1 MGARLTFN
9 HFLLFFLL
17 YLTIR
22 HEIYQ
27 TAEQNRKV
35 PNTNTH
41 ACVRTHE
48 HTHTYTW
55 HGYVNQTTISTVLR
69 KYESLYSVMESLCIP

>member
-41 ACVRTHE
+41 VCVRTHE